1 MFIPIIHH
9 GRAAEWAKSE
19 PGSMSETQTALRNAM
34 WTLAASA
41 SAYHLTLRDSLYQRT
56 RQALE
61 CLDQRTGSADEPTNS
76 TTAALS
82 AIAETELV
90 QAWLLLAVHELMCV
104 SFRRAWI
111 TAGRAFRLIQLDSSW
126 TAADGGVP
134 TEGNVN
140 NQHHQ
145 AQWIDIEQRRRT
157 FWFAYCLD
165 RLMSL
170 RNGSPPTFG
179 ERVSALVLISNSSI
193 MYPINIYLSCYEP
206 GICAATLPR
215 GGIPVRPTRSDG
227 LFLGTQN
234 YNSSHSVHL
243 SSNDPIVPIP

>member
-1 MFIPIIHH
+1 MFIPIVHH
-9 GRAAEWAKSE
+9 GRCAEWAKSE
-19 PGSMSETQTALRNAM
+19 PGSISEAQTALRNAM

-61 CLDQRTGSADEPTNS
+61 ELDHRTGSPDDSAT
-76 TTAALS
+76 TTAAVFT
-82 AIAETELV
+82 ATADTEVV

-111 TAGRAFRLIQLDSSW
+111 TAGRAFRLVQLDPSW
-126 TAADGGVP
+126 TVADGGLP
-134 TEGNVN
+134 TEIQIS
-140 NQHHQ
+140 NQNHQ
-145 AQWIDIEQRRRT
+145 AQWIEIEQRRRT

-179 ERVSALVLISNSSI
+179 ERVSAPVFICDLSTIIAMGDNLGGR
-193 MYPINIYLSCYEP
+193 YLY
-206 GICAATLPR
+206 GYLAPR
-215 GGIPVRPTRSDG
+215 PHFNMDSPFRWASFQK
-227 LFLGTQN
+227 LKQ
-234 YNSSHSVHL
+234 
-243 SSNDPIVPIP
+243 

>member
-1 MFIPIIHH
+1 MIASLLIASPLTTSGLTIHRDQLYVDRIHTFIPIIHH
-9 GRAAEWAKSE
+9 GRYAEWAKSE
-19 PGSMSETQTALRNAM
+19 PGSIGESQTALRSAM

-61 CLDQRTGSADEPTNS
+61 SLDQRTGNVDDAATTS
-76 TTAALS
+76 TPF
-82 AIAETELV
+82 AIADTEVV

-111 TAGRAFRLIQLDSSW
+111 TAGRAFRLIQLDPAW
-126 TAADGGVP
+126 TAADGY
-134 TEGNVN
+134 VN
-140 NQHHQ
+140 SEIQLHGQDHHT
-145 AQWIDIEQRRRT
+145 QWIEAEQRRRT

-179 ERVSALVLISNSSI
+179 ERVRDILLIQGENS
-193 MYPINIYLSCYEP
+193 
-206 GICAATLPR
+206 
-215 GGIPVRPTRSDG
+215 
-227 LFLGTQN
+227 
-234 YNSSHSVHL
+234 
-243 SSNDPIVPIP
+243 

>member
-9 GRAAEWAKSE
+9 GRYVEWTKSE
-19 PGSMSETQTALRNAM
+19 SGMMGEAQVALRNAM

-61 CLDQRTGSADEPTNS
+61 NVDQRTGSTDEPTTTTNPEI
-76 TTAALS
+76 TAA
-82 AIAETELV
+82 ADTEVV

-111 TAGRAFRLIQLDSSW
+111 TAGRAFRLIQLDPSW

-134 TEGNVN
+134 TELHIDS
-140 NQHHQ
+140 QLHQ
-145 AQWIDIEQRRRT
+145 AQWIEIEQRRRT

-170 RNGSPPTFG
+170 RNGSPPTFS
-179 ERVSALVLISNSSI
+179 ERVSALLYVSNTC
-193 MYPINIYLSCYEP
+193 NRC
-206 GICAATLPR
+206 
-215 GGIPVRPTRSDG
+215 
-227 LFLGTQN
+227 
-234 YNSSHSVHL
+234 
-243 SSNDPIVPIP
+243 

>member
-1 MFIPIIHH
+1 MFIPIVHH
-9 GRAAEWAKSE
+9 GRYAEWAKSDS
-19 PGSMSETQTALRNAM
+19 GSMREAQTALRSAM

-61 CLDQRTGSADEPTNS
+61 DLDQRAGSADDPT
-76 TTAALS
+76 TTANASMS
-82 AIAETELV
+82 ATADTELV

-134 TEGNVN
+134 IEVHIHD
-140 NQHHQ
+140 QHHQ
-145 AQWIDIEQRRRT
+145 ARWIDIEQRRRT

-179 ERVSALVLISNSSI
+179 ERVSALVLASDLSI
-193 MYPINIYLSCYEP
+193 MYTIDIYLCCYEI

-215 GGIPVRPTRSDG
+215 GGVPVRPTRSNG
-227 LFLGTQN
+227 LFLGSQN
-234 YNSSHSVHL
+234 YNGSRHIHL
-243 SSNDPIVPIP
+243 SSDDPIVPIS

>member
-1 MFIPIIHH
+1 MTE
-9 GRAAEWAKSE
+9 A
-19 PGSMSETQTALRNAM
+19 QTALRNAM

-61 CLDQRTGSADEPTNS
+61 NLDHRTSSADD
-76 TTAALS
+76 TTATTTTVITTTAD
-82 AIAETELV
+82 TEVV

-111 TAGRAFRLIQLDSSW
+111 TAGRAFRLIQLDPSW
-126 TAADGGVP
+126 TAADGGVT
-134 TEGNVN
+134 TEMHVDIQN
-140 NQHHQ
+140 HQ
-145 AQWIDIEQRRRT
+145 AQWIETEQRRRT

-179 ERVSALVLISNSSI
+179 DRVSGFIFMKNTSNG
-193 MYPINIYLSCYEP
+193 C
-206 GICAATLPR
+206 
-215 GGIPVRPTRSDG
+215 
-227 LFLGTQN
+227 
-234 YNSSHSVHL
+234 
-243 SSNDPIVPIP
+243 